1 MSRFC
6 WVRWGRGLLIGP
18 LGSLWLK
25 AARDR
30 GPNDPGQTGM
40 DVAFL
45 LLLILT
51 SLTGMLLLA
60 LRETSAMGIVLVV
73 HLGMV
78 SHSPC
83 LLVSSCTA
91 FIPSGRSCGTPG
103 KSAYPGPIEL
113 GVSEANERQL

>member
-1 MSRFC
+1 M
-6 WVRWGRGLLIGP
+6 GLLIGP

-78 SHSPC
+78 MGLFLTMPYGKFVHGIYRIGALLRNAREKRLSGSHR
-83 LLVSSCTA
+83 A
-91 FIPSGRSCGTPG
+91 RS
-103 KSAYPGPIEL
+103 E
-113 GVSEANERQL
+113 